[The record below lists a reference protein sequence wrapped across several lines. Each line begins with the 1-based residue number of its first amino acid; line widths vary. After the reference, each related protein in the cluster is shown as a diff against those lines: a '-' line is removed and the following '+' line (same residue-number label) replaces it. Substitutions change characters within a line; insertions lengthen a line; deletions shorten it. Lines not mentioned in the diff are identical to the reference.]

1 MKEAN
6 EDQSDLL
13 IEILSFRKQVKPKL
27 QRKNNRKKMFLKT
40 YIIFLKLEKEFSMLS
55 IAEYFK

>member
-40 YIIFLKLEKEFSMLS
+40 YIIFLKLEKEFLMLS